1 VSNILLSVDGDE
13 SWSGWVVLLTNV
25 ELIDYSYF
33 CRVDRIRGTIC
44 FFLGIV
50 LVTLRWGLIGLCL
63 EGFGFLNLFGNFL
76 PTVVIV
82 GRQVPVLSTFLN
94 LPVVCQA
101 IDYLAG
107 CSVSPE
113 AKAKYDV

>member
-1 VSNILLSVDGDE
+1 MLFICYIYYNICDA
-13 SWSGWVVLLTNV
+13 
-25 ELIDYSYF
+25 F
-33 CRVDRIRGTIC
+33 RPDRLRGTIC

-50 LVTLRWGLIGLCL
+50 LVTFRWGIVGLCL

-82 GRQVPVLSTFLN
+82 GRQVPVLSTILN
-94 LPVVCQA
+94 FPVVASA
-101 IDYLAG
+101 IDRLAG
-107 CSVSPE
+107 CQVDST